1 MNQESYQSDKHSATS
16 HRIFPLNNSLFA
28 VRSWCPKH
36 EDAMFFRTK
45 TSGPRSYLQIVE
57 NRWEDG
63 RPRQRVIATL
73 GRLDQLQQSG
83 QLDALL
89 VSGARLTQSV
99 LLLSAHAQGQLP
111 TITTRRIGP
120 ALVFERLWRETGCQ
134 PASEQ
139 LLHGRRFECDVERAA
154 FLTVLH
160 RLCAPG
166 SDRAADKWRTDYQI
180 EGCDGVQLHHLYRVM
195 AWLGEELPQDQ
206 QQGKTPFAPRCIKDR
221 IEEELFAHRRDL
233 FTDLQLVFFDTT
245 TLYFEGDGGDDLG
258 QRGFSKD
265 HRPDLYQMVV
275 GAVLDGQGRPI
286 CCELWPGNTT
296 DVTTLIPV
304 VDRLRSRFGVRR
316 ICIVADRGMISQET
330 IAALEQPG
338 RNWQYILGA
347 RMRSQNEVKDEV
359 LSRAGRYRVVHP
371 PRVQSDDPSPL
382 KVKEVWV
389 DDRRYIVCLNED
401 EARRDA
407 ADREA
412 IVAALREQLRRG
424 DKALVGNKGYRRYRG
439 GGGPDHF
446 QVDEAKIAEDARYDG
461 KWVLRT
467 NTDLDSAEVAL
478 QSKQLSMV
486 EQRFRSCKALLQT
499 RPIYHRCDE
508 TIRGHVFCSFLALV
522 LRQEL
527 QARLEERGHAFEWA
541 DVIAD
546 LDRLQMVEVEQEG
559 KRFLLRS
566 DVQGTCG
573 KVFQTVG
580 VAIPPTVQQASPTAP
595 GGDTAHSATPPD

>member
-1 MNQESYQSDKHSATS
+1 
-16 HRIFPLNNSLFA
+16 
-28 VRSWCPKH
+28 
-36 EDAMFFRTK
+36 MFFRTK

-83 QLDALL
+83 HLDGLL
-89 VSGARLTQSV
+89 VSGARLSRNV
-99 LLLSAHAQGQLP
+99 LLLSAHAKGQL
-111 TITTRRIGP
+111 TTVTTRHVGP
-120 ALVFERLWRETGCQ
+120 VLVFERLWQQTGCQ
-134 PASEQ
+134 RVIQQ
-139 LLHGRRFECDVERAA
+139 LLEGRRFECDVERAI

-160 RLCAPG
+160 RLVHPG
-166 SDRAADKWRTDYQI
+166 SDRAADKWKADYPI
-180 EGCDGVQLHHLYRVM
+180 EGGDALQLHHLYRAM
-195 AWLGEELPQDQ
+195 AWLGAELPQDQ
-206 QQGKTPFAPRCIKDR
+206 QAGKTTFAPRCTKDR
-221 IEEELFAHRRDL
+221 IEEDLFAHRRDL

-245 TLYFEGDGGDDLG
+245 SISFEGEGGQDIG

-265 HRPDLYQMVV
+265 HRPDLYQMIV
-275 GAVLDGQGRPI
+275 GAVIDGQGRPI

-296 DVTTLIPV
+296 DVTTLIPL

-316 ICIVADRGMISQET
+316 VCLVADRGMISQET
-330 IAALEQPG
+330 IAALEQDERG
-338 RNWQYILGA
+338 WQYILGA
-347 RMRSQNEVKDEV
+347 RMRRQNEVKDEV
-359 LSRAGRYRVVHP
+359 LARAGRYRVVHP

-401 EARRDA
+401 EARKDA

-412 IVAALREQLRRG
+412 IVAALREQLRSG
-424 DKALVGNKGYRRYRG
+424 DKSLVGNKGYRRYLG

-446 QVDEAKIAEDARYDG
+446 RIDEAKIAEDARYDG

-478 QSKQLSMV
+478 QYKQLSMV
-486 EQRFRSCKALLQT
+486 EQWFRSCKTLLQT
-499 RPIYHRCDE
+499 RPISHRCDE

-527 QARLEERGHAFEWA
+527 QSRLEERGHAFEWA

-546 LDRLQMVEVEQEG
+546 LDRLQRVEVEQEG

-580 VAIPPTVQQASPTAP
+580 VAIPPTVQQASSTAP
-595 GGDTAHSATPPD
+595 GGDAAHSATPPD

>member
-1 MNQESYQSDKHSATS
+1 
-16 HRIFPLNNSLFA
+16 
-28 VRSWCPKH
+28 
-36 EDAMFFRTK
+36 MFFRTK
-45 TSGPRSYLQIVE
+45 TSGPRTYLQIVE

-89 VSGARLTQSV
+89 VSGARLAQSV
-99 LLLSAHAQGQLP
+99 LLLSAHAKGHLP
-111 TITTRRIGP
+111 SITTRHIGP
-120 ALVFERLWRETGCQ
+120 ALIFQRLWQQTGCRRVI
-134 PASEQ
+134 EQ
-139 LLHGRRFECDVERAA
+139 LLDGRRFEFDVERAV

-160 RLCAPG
+160 RLFAPG
-166 SDRAADKWRTDYQI
+166 SDRAADKWKADYQI
-180 EGCDGVQLHHLYRVM
+180 DGCESLQLHHLYRAM
-195 AWLGEELPQDQ
+195 AWLGEQLPEDQ

-245 TLYFEGDGGDDLG
+245 SISFEGEGGRDIG

-265 HRPDLYQMVV
+265 HRPDLDQMVV

-316 ICIVADRGMISQET
+316 VCIVADRGMISRET
-330 IAALEQPG
+330 LSALEEPG
-338 RNWQYILGA
+338 RGWRYILGA

-371 PRVQSDDPSPL
+371 PRVKGDDPSPL

-389 DDRRYIVCLNED
+389 GERRYIVCLNED
-401 EARRDA
+401 EARKDA

-412 IVAALREQLRRG
+412 IVAALREQLRNG
-424 DKALVGNKGYRRYRG
+424 DKSLVGNKGYRRYLSG
-439 GGGPDHF
+439 GDSPGFGI
-446 QVDEAKIAEDARYDG
+446 DEAKVAEDARYDG

-478 QSKQLSMV
+478 QYKQLWTV
-486 EQRFRSCKALLQT
+486 EHWFRSCKSLLQT
-499 RPIYHRCDE
+499 RPIYHKCDE

-527 QARLEERGHAFEWA
+527 QARLEERGHELEWA
-541 DVIAD
+541 DVICD
-546 LDRLQMVEVEQEG
+546 LDRLQMVEVEQDG

-566 DVQGTCG
+566 EVQGTCG

-580 VAIPPTVQQASPTAP
+580 VALPPTVQQVSPTTP
-595 GGDTAHSATPPD
+595 GQDASHSATPPD

>member
-1 MNQESYQSDKHSATS
+1 
-16 HRIFPLNNSLFA
+16 
-28 VRSWCPKH
+28 
-36 EDAMFFRTK
+36 MFFRTK

-89 VSGARLTQSV
+89 VSGARWAQSV
-99 LLLSAHAQGQLP
+99 LLLSAHAKGQLP
-111 TITTRRIGP
+111 TITTCRIGP
-120 ALVFERLWRETGCQ
+120 ALIFERLWRETGCRRVI
-134 PASEQ
+134 EQ
-139 LLHGRRFECDVERAA
+139 LLDGRRFEFDVERAV

-160 RLCAPG
+160 RLFAPG
-166 SDRAADKWRTDYQI
+166 SDRAADKWRADYQI
-180 EGCDGVQLHHLYRVM
+180 DGCELLQLHHLYRAM
-195 AWLGEELPQDQ
+195 AWLGEELPDGQ
-206 QQGKTPFAPRCIKDR
+206 QKDKTPFAPRCVKDR
-221 IEEELFAHRRDL
+221 IEEAIFDHRRDL

-245 TLYFEGDGGDDLG
+245 SIYFEGNGGEDIG

-316 ICIVADRGMISQET
+316 VCIVADRGMISQET
-330 IAALEQPG
+330 IAALEQDERG
-338 RNWQYILGA
+338 WQYILGA
-347 RMRSQNEVKDEV
+347 RMRSQTEVKDEV

-371 PRVQSDDPSPL
+371 KRVQSDDPSPL

-389 DDRRYIVCLNED
+389 GDHRYVVCLNED
-401 EARRDA
+401 EARKDA

-412 IVAALREQLRRG
+412 IVAALREQLHSG
-424 DKALVGNKGYRRYRG
+424 DKSLVGNKGYRRYLG

-446 QVDEAKIAEDARYDG
+446 RIDEAKVAADARYDG

-467 NTDLDSAEVAL
+467 NTELDSADVAL
-478 QSKQLSMV
+478 QYKQLWMV
-486 EQRFRSCKALLQT
+486 EQWFRSCKSLLQT
-499 RPIYHRCDE
+499 RPVYHKCDE

-527 QARLEERGHAFEWA
+527 QSRLEERGHDLEWA
-541 DVIAD
+541 DVIGD
-546 LDRLQMVEVEQEG
+546 LDRLQMVEVEQDG

-566 DVQGTCG
+566 EVQGSCG
-573 KVFQTVG
+573 KVFQTAG
-580 VAIPPTVQQASPTAP
+580 VAIPPTVQQAPPTSPGQDA
-595 GGDTAHSATPPD
+595 AHSATPSD